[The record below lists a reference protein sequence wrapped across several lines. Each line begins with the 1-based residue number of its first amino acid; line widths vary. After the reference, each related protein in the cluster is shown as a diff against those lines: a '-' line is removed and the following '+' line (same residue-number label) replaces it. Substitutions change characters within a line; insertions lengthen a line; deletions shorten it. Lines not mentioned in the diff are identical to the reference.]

1 MRTLS
6 AITSVLAALFVA
18 SPLAAAAQ
26 PSAGASEVA
35 LAAPKGDP
43 FLAQLEAHKAD
54 AQARARSPE
63 AALPLL
69 RAFELRDRLPT
80 LAPLVQLFRQYA
92 EWRAVPPEVR
102 SLARFLL
109 ASVERSR
116 GRVSRSNEQL
126 ARLGFVT
133 TFHAIGPFDN
143 EGKSGCDIAY
153 PPEEELDLAAR
164 YPGKSREVGWR
175 RLPDGS
181 PLGYVNLG
189 EAIHPSGETVTYA
202 LAVVESASDAEV
214 VFHLGASG
222 ASRMWVN
229 QTRVFADD
237 TYHPPRFDQAQV
249 AVTLRK
255 GANRVLFKLCQA
267 SGPHGFFLR
276 ISGADG
282 RAVPGLK
289 VSAPDQ
295 IPAAP
300 QGAVAHASKPTLVEH
315 FRRRAEAPRASAP
328 ALAEHA
334 EILAH
339 RQTFDSAEHRDA
351 NQAAKA
357 ARMAP
362 RDVNIQMLAARTA
375 SDHNERAAFLSAA
388 LAAQPNHPEAAL
400 GLAALSLSLDLPR
413 RALDILT
420 PAFEQNP
427 GYFPLG
433 LLKAR
438 ALELLGL
445 DHQAEQL
452 VRELARLFPDRP
464 EIVREIASLEQRRE
478 HPREAAAFHR
488 VALALR
494 YDDSGARRS
503 LVSVL
508 IALGLVDEAMKEQR
522 ELNVL
527 EPWSVETWLRTAELA
542 AANGLADEAREAF
555 ARAREIA
562 PENAEVFEREGHALA
577 RLNDTAGATASLA
590 RALELRPQDPQ
601 IKEALKALRG
611 EGQGFG
617 EDLARDAAKLI
628 ADSQPYEGEDSVV
641 LSEVVAT
648 KVFPSGLAS
657 RFEQI
662 IVRAQTPRGVEAER
676 RQWVTY
682 SPDRQELRILRA
694 RVIRPDGSI
703 VESHTES
710 ERSLSDTSTRLYY
723 DARARLISFP
733 TLAPGDVIELSYR
746 LDDTANDN
754 LLSDYFGDVQALQT
768 EALKA
773 RFDYY
778 LFAPPGRTIYAN
790 EPGIGLEKREE
801 TQPDGSRLYH
811 WSGRD
816 LPKLVPEP
824 GMPSR
829 PEVAEPL
836 HVSTYKDW
844 DAVGRYY
851 WGLVRDQL
859 TPTDEI
865 REQVAELKKSVPAG
879 DELAMIQAV
888 YDFVV
893 SRTRYVGLEFGIHG
907 YKPYKV
913 DKVLARRFGDCKDK
927 ASLMHSMLR
936 VAGIDSRLVL
946 LRMRRLGRLK
956 PYPASLAVFDHA
968 ILYVPKYDLFL
979 DGTAELHGTRE
990 LPVQDRGATVLVVQP
1005 DGGSVLGEVPESKA
1019 ADNVVTSEYEVTLS
1033 RSGEAT
1039 ISGKTVVQGMSAPS
1053 YRRTYQSPATRK
1065 QNYEQGWARTFPG
1078 LSVKELNV
1086 SDLTAIER
1094 PVELT
1099 YTMQVPRYSQR
1110 EGAALSFQPFGQ
1122 GQTYVESYAP
1132 LSVRQHDLV
1141 LSYPWINRSSFRIAL
1156 PEGLAAREL
1165 PEPVELKSPF
1175 GALTIRYTADGAT
1188 LKIESEV
1195 LLAVSRVSAAEYPA
1209 FRAFLG
1215 LIDQA
1220 LSRRLKAEPAI
1231 EAPTSAQAE

>member
-1 MRTLS
+1 
-6 AITSVLAALFVA
+6 
-18 SPLAAAAQ
+18 
-26 PSAGASEVA
+26 
-35 LAAPKGDP
+35 
-43 FLAQLEAHKAD
+43 AD

-92 EWRAVPPEVR
+92 EWRAADPEVR

-116 GRVSRSNEQL
+116 GRSGRSDAQL
-126 ARLGFVT
+126 ARLGFIT

-143 EGKSGCDIAY
+143 EGKSGCDTVY

-164 YPGKSREVGWR
+164 YPGKSSEIGWR

-189 EAIHPSGETVTYA
+189 EAIHPSNETATYA
-202 LAVVESASDAEV
+202 LAVLESASDEKV

-222 ASRMWVN
+222 GSRLWVN

-276 ISGADG
+276 VSGADG
-282 RAVPGLK
+282 RAVSGLK
-289 VSAPDQ
+289 ISAPDQ
-295 IPAAP
+295 LPAAP
-300 QGAVAHASKPTLVEH
+300 PGPVAYASKPTLVDH
-315 FRRRAEAPRASAP
+315 FRRRAESSRASAQ
-328 ALAEHA
+328 ALAEYA

-339 RQTFDSAEHRDA
+339 RQTFDSTERRDA
-351 NQAAKA
+351 NQAARA
-357 ARMAP
+357 ARLAP
-362 RDVNIQMLAARTA
+362 EDPQIQMLAARTA
-375 SDHNERAAFLSAA
+375 NDHNERSAFLRAL
-388 LAAQPNHPEAAL
+388 LAAQPHHPEAAL
-400 GLAALSLSLDLPR
+400 GLAAHDLTLDLPR
-413 RALDILT
+413 RALDTLT

-445 DHQAEQL
+445 DHQAEGL

-464 EIVREIASLEQRRE
+464 EIVRELASLEQRRG
-478 HPREAAAFHR
+478 HPREALAFHR

-494 YDDSGARRS
+494 YDDSAPRRS
-503 LVSVL
+503 LVSGL
-508 IALGLVDEAMKEQR
+508 IALGRVEEAMKEQR
-522 ELNVL
+522 ELNLL

-542 AANGLADEAREAF
+542 AANGLFDEAREGF

-590 RALELRPQDPQ
+590 RALELRPQDPR

-617 EDLARDAAKLI
+617 EDLAREAAKVI
-628 ADSQPYEGEDSVV
+628 AETRPLEGEDSVV

-657 RFEQI
+657 RFEQL

-676 RQWVTY
+676 NQWVTY

-703 VESHTES
+703 VESHAES

-723 DARARLISFP
+723 DARARLVSFP
-733 TLAPGDVIELSYR
+733 TLAPGDVVELSYR

-754 LLSDYFGDVQALQT
+754 LLSDYFGDVQGLQS
-768 EALKA
+768 EAIKA

-778 LFAPPGRTIYAN
+778 LFAPPGRTIYSN
-790 EPGIGLEKREE
+790 EPGVGLEKREE
-801 TQPDGSRLYH
+801 AQPDGSRLYH

-816 LPKLVPEP
+816 LPKLTPEP
-824 GMPSR
+824 GMPGG

-844 DAVGRYY
+844 DSVGRYY

-865 REQVAELKKSVPAG
+865 REQVAELKKTVPAG
-879 DELAMIQAV
+879 DELAMIRAV

-907 YKPYKV
+907 YKPYRV

-927 ASLMHSMLR
+927 ASLMNALLR

-946 LRMRRLGRLK
+946 LRMKRLR
-956 PYPASLAVFDHA
+956 
-968 ILYVPKYDLFL
+968 
-979 DGTAELHGTRE
+979 
-990 LPVQDRGATVLVVQP
+990 
-1005 DGGSVLGEVPESKA
+1005 
-1019 ADNVVTSEYEVTLS
+1019 
-1033 RSGEAT
+1033 
-1039 ISGKTVVQGMSAPS
+1039 
-1053 YRRTYQSPATRK
+1053 
-1065 QNYEQGWARTFPG
+1065 
-1078 LSVKELNV
+1078 
-1086 SDLTAIER
+1086 
-1094 PVELT
+1094 
-1099 YTMQVPRYSQR
+1099 
-1110 EGAALSFQPFGQ
+1110 
-1122 GQTYVESYAP
+1122 
-1132 LSVRQHDLV
+1132 
-1141 LSYPWINRSSFRIAL
+1141 
-1156 PEGLAAREL
+1156 
-1165 PEPVELKSPF
+1165 
-1175 GALTIRYTADGAT
+1175 
-1188 LKIESEV
+1188 
-1195 LLAVSRVSAAEYPA
+1195 
-1209 FRAFLG
+1209 
-1215 LIDQA
+1215 
-1220 LSRRLKAEPAI
+1220 
-1231 EAPTSAQAE
+1231 